1 MNHVQK
7 VPSPSTSLKLV
18 LLSYCASFSASHY
31 IFSMWQSSVSFDGLV
46 TWVHSFP
53 PWQGRVPWPR
63 NHYRYFCQASILT
76 ISACAQGRD
85 DAGAYAAV
93 LSRRWGR
100 TSREFITRP
109 RQGDKRVIC
118 AGCISLDCDRENHQ
132 ATWTT
137 LNSILDPWCLWR
149 ASRASHCS
157 SMLLIQ
163 ACIIVL
169 DSCQ

>member
-18 LLSYCASFSASHY
+18 LLSYCASLSASHY

-46 TWVHSFP
+46 TQVHSLP

-63 NHYRYFCQASILT
+63 NHYRYFCQQPPPPFLPALRVVTMLELMQLFWVEGGVGQVRQTGSQTSDL
-76 ISACAQGRD
+76 CRVHLFGLWQ
-85 DAGAYAAV
+85 
-93 LSRRWGR
+93 R
-100 TSREFITRP
+100 T
-109 RQGDKRVIC
+109 
-118 AGCISLDCDRENHQ
+118 HQ

-137 LNSILDPWCLWR
+137 LNSILDPWCLRR
-149 ASRASHCS
+149 ASHASHCS

>member
-7 VPSPSTSLKLV
+7 VPSTSTSLKLV

-76 ISACAQGRD
+76 ICACAQGCD

-100 TSREFITRP
+100 TSRQFITRP

-118 AGCISLDCDRENHQ
+118 AGCISLDCDREPTRPPGQHS
-132 ATWTT
+132 TRS
-137 LNSILDPWCLWR
+137 LILDACGEL
-149 ASRASHCS
+149 AVLATAAACCS
-157 SMLLIQ
+157 YKHAWLF
-163 ACIIVL
+163 
-169 DSCQ
+169 